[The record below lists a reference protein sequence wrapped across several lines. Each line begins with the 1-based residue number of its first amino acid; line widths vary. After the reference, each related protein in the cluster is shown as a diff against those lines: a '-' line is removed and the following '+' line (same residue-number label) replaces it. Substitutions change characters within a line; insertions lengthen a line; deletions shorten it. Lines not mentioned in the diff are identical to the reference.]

1 MVNRLAK
8 GALPPNFNVQ
18 SVAQSAVSKSATV
31 FVNYLTAQYVW
42 PSHRRAHQTLTPHNA
57 DNHNATVPATSPR
70 ARTRRPSS
78 PRTSSTP
85 SKSSNSTCSSTAPAT
100 S

>member
-31 FVNYLTAQYVW
+31 FVNYLTAQYV
-42 PSHRRAHQTLTPHNA
+42 
-57 DNHNATVPATSPR
+57 
-70 ARTRRPSS
+70 
-78 PRTSSTP
+78 
-85 SKSSNSTCSSTAPAT
+85 
-100 S
+100 